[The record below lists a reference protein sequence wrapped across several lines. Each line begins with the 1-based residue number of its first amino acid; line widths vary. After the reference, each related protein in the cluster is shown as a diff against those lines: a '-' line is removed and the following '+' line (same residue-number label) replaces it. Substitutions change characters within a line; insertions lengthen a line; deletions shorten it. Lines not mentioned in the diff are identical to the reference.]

1 MDWWELAGWG
11 LFGGFIVDG
20 LEFWRDVRRNGGAWP
35 VYYRS
40 LAGIVAE
47 VIRLFAGAGLAI
59 AFGKS
64 GQVSGVIGA
73 IAIGAAAPLIV
84 EKLGQQPPFLP
95 VSPKETN
102 R

>member
-35 VYYRS
+35 VYYKS

-47 VIRLFAGAGLAI
+47 AIRLFAGAGLAI

-84 EKLGQQPPFLP
+84 EKLGQQLPLLP
-95 VSPKETN
+95 VSPREN
-102 R
+102 NQ